1 MTCAVILSAI
11 MLNAV
16 MLYAVM
22 LECHYAECHYA
33 ESRGTNLSYRFGLE
47 ISILT
52 LTDEPEKDS

>member
-1 MTCAVILSAI
+1 MTCVVILSTI
-11 MLNAV
+11 MLYVV

-22 LECHYAECHYA
+22 LECHYAQCRYA

-52 LTDEPEKDS
+52 LPDEPEKDT

>member
-1 MTCAVILSAI
+1 
-11 MLNAV
+11 MLYVV

-22 LECHYAECHYA
+22 LECHYAQCRYA

-52 LTDEPEKDS
+52 LPDEPEKDT

>member
-1 MTCAVILSAI
+1 MTCVVILSAI
-11 MLNAV
+11 MLYVV

-52 LTDEPEKDS
+52 LPDEPEKDS

>member
-1 MTCAVILSAI
+1 
-11 MLNAV
+11 

-33 ESRGTNLSYRFGLE
+33 ECRGTNLSYRFGLE

-52 LTDEPEKDS
+52 LPDEPEKDS